1 MIKFKSKLIDLDS
14 KAVLSSLEAPIS
26 ITFGFQS

>member
-1 MIKFKSKLIDLDS
+1 MTKFKSKLIDLDS
-14 KAVLSSLEAPIS
+14 KVVLSSLEAPIS

>member
-1 MIKFKSKLIDLDS
+1 MIKFKSKLINLDS

-26 ITFGFQS
+26 ITFGF